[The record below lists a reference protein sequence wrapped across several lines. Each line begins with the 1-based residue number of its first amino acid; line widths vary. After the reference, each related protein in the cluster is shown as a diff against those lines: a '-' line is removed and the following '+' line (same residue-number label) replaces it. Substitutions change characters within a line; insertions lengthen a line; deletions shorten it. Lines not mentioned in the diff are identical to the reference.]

1 MDMVRRL
8 SKVLPGQVNPFRI
21 LAEGRGSRG
30 ESRHDLVPPIPSR
43 KSSLPSMQECPYR
56 SPTLVG
62 WDESPKVIETI
73 FVKEFGILAP

>member
-1 MDMVRRL
+1 VT
-8 SKVLPGQVNPFRI
+8 PGQGNPPRI
-21 LAEGRGSRG
+21 LAESGGSRG
-30 ESRHDLVPPIPSR
+30 ESQHDLVTPRPPR
-43 KSSLPSMQECPYR
+43 KSSLSLMQKCPYR

>member
-1 MDMVRRL
+1 MDMVRCL
-8 SKVLPGQVNPFRI
+8 SKALPEQANPLR
-21 LAEGRGSRG
+21 LAEGGRSGG
-30 ESRHDLVPPIPSR
+30 ESRSDLVTPTLPR
-43 KSSLPSMQECPYR
+43 KSSLSLMQECPYR